1 MSSNPTITA
10 ILVRLE
16 KDQVE
21 LFDKWKKRGSDE
33 IDAII
38 SAIQR
43 DAPSQPPPK
52 ASESKRRI
60 LQESKGITHL
70 SDIEIKEIIRKEASR
85 FVPRNTG
92 DLKDSFRRAFIKQG
106 KTPEEAER
114 LAKIAADGNH
124 ASPGGIWR

>member
-1 MSSNPTITA
+1 MSSNPTITS

-21 LFDKWKKRGSDE
+21 LFDKWVKRGSNK

-43 DAPSQPPPK
+43 DAPPQPPPK

-70 SDIEIKEIIRKEASR
+70 SEIEIKEIVRKEAPR
-85 FVPRNTG
+85 FVPQNTG
-92 DLKDSFRRAFIKQG
+92 DLKGSFKTAFLKQG
-106 KTPEEAER
+106 KTPDEADR
-114 LAKIAADGNH
+114 LAKIAAGVRNT
-124 ASPGGIWR
+124 GGRLM

>member
-21 LFDKWKKRGSDE
+21 LFDKWKKKGSDE

-38 SAIQR
+38 SAIR
-43 DAPSQPPPK
+43 GEAPPQPPPK

-60 LQESKGITHL
+60 FQESKGITHL
-70 SDIEIKEIIRKEASR
+70 SEIEIKEIIRKESSR
-85 FVPRNTG
+85 FVPRNPG
-92 DLKDSFRRAFIKQG
+92 DLKGSFKRAFLKQG

-114 LAKIAADGNH
+114 MADIAVANRRD
-124 ASPGGIWR
+124 SGIVIR